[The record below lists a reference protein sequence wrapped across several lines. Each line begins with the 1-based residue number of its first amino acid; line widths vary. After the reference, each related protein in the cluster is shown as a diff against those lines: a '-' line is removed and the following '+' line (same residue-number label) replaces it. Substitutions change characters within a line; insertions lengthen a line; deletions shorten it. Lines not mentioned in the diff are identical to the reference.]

1 MSLTRAI
8 RAAVGGRSMK
18 SRLEEDK
25 PEELEEEDR
34 PEEAEDD
41 ENADPSAEGDEDT
54 KPEADEDEPVADED
68 KDEGEYARGRRA
80 ERQRMSSILGSAQA
94 DGNPSLAAH
103 LAFNTNMSAK
113 NAIAALKA
121 SGPAASSTPSLS
133 SRMNGRVPALGN
145 GGGAAQPKTADAKLV
160 AFAKNRAAAR
170 KA

>member
-25 PEELEEEDR
+25 PEELEDDER

-41 ENADPSAEGDEDT
+41 ENKEPSAEGHDDQ
-54 KPEADEDEPVADED
+54 KPEAEEDEPVADEN

-80 ERQRMSSILGSAQA
+80 ERQRMSSILGCAQA

-121 SGPAASSTPSLS
+121 SGPAASSQPSLS

-145 GGGAAQPKTADAKLV
+145 GGVASQPKSADAKLV